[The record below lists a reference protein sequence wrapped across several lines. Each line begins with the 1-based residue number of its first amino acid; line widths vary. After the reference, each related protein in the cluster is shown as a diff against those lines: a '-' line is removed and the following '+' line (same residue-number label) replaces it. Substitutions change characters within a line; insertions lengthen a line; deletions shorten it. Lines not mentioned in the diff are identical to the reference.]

1 VIRIMVIIVAVL
13 SLTLCLAIAIFFFL
27 GEVSMA
33 SYRNLL
39 LAGTLGWFLSA
50 ALLAARKKNGQR
62 KVVLGARPCQLPEDH
77 VS

>member
-1 VIRIMVIIVAVL
+1 MVIIVAVL
-13 SLTLCLAIAIFFFL
+13 SLTLCLAVPIFFFL
-27 GEVSMA
+27 GKVGTA

-50 ALLAARKKNGQR
+50 ALLAARNKGGQSR
-62 KVVLGARPCQLPEDH
+62 VAPDARSGQMPEDR